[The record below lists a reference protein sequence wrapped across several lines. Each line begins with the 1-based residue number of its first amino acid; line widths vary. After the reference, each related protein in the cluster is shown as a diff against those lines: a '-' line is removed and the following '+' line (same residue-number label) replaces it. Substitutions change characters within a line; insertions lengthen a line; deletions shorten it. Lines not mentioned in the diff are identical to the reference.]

1 MKISDK
7 EKNIIITEVVDNFTQ
22 DYLGNKDIKP
32 KDVILFISEKISDL
46 IAMRLFRDYEGA
58 KNETI

>member
-22 DYLGNKDIKP
+22 DYLENKDIKP

-58 KNETI
+58 KNGK

>member
-22 DYLGNKDIKP
+22 DYLENKDIKP